1 MAGRLENKIALV
13 TGASTGIG
21 RATAVL
27 FAEEG
32 AHVVIG
38 DVNDPGGEETLA
50 MIRETGQDGVFVHT
64 DVSRVSDVQRLI
76 NKTIESFGRLDC
88 AFNNAGILGARANT
102 AEYDEDNWDK
112 IMDINLKGI
121 FLCMKYEIPQ
131 MLTGGSGSI
140 VNTSS
145 LFGLIGTEGCS
156 AYVASKHGVAGL
168 TKTAALEYAQQG
180 IRVNAVC
187 PGTTR
192 TPMYDSVVDGDPN
205 VEAEFV
211 ALEPTGRL
219 ADPQEIAE
227 AVLWLSCDAASFVTG
242 HTLSVDGGRTAR

>member
-140 VNTSS
+140 VNTQQAR
-145 LFGLIGTEGCS
+145 GGGINQNRGTRIRPARHPGQR
-156 AYVASKHGVAGL
+156 GVPGH
-168 TKTAALEYAQQG
+168 
-180 IRVNAVC
+180 NAHADVRQCGGRGPQRRSRICC
-187 PGTTR
+187 PGTHR
-192 TPMYDSVVDGDPN
+192 Q
-205 VEAEFV
+205 A
-211 ALEPTGRL
+211 GR
-219 ADPQEIAE
+219 
-227 AVLWLSCDAASFVTG
+227 S
-242 HTLSVDGGRTAR
+242 ARDR